1 MTATARAFDDSMIKL
16 RNLNCVGIEAGCEIE
31 GMPEAVVRLHGILPC
46 QIMGCVT
53 VIADR
58 SRVMARFH
66 PRIVLRLH
74 HMAISAGRRIV
85 GEIGISLRIQEGVA
99 ADSER
104 RANQQRK
111 QNSYRAIHPGSLL
124 NYRDR
129 EM

>member
-31 GMPEAVVRLHGILPC
+31 GMPEPVVCFYCVLPYKV
-46 QIMGCVT
+46 MGCVT

-58 SRVMARFH
+58 NRVMARFH
-66 PRIVLRLH
+66 PGIVLRLH

-85 GEIGISLRIQEGVA
+85 REIGISLRIQEGVA
-99 ADSER
+99 SDAER

-111 QNSYRAIHPGSLL
+111 QNS
-124 NYRDR
+124 
-129 EM
+129 